1 MSGKRILY
9 HAVHEI
15 LEYDDLRLLNDAGFT
30 VFSMGSYGNPEARGN
45 RFRGHHASFANHEDF
60 VAAVAGGTT
69 FVDGRLRVTRE
80 FVARFDAVIVNQN
93 PLMVLDNLEA
103 FGNVPVIYR
112 TLGQS
117 TFAWEEMLKPVADR
131 LTVVRYSE
139 HEIHPDFLPTRAIIP
154 FGKYVDEYP
163 LWSGGGDV
171 LTFMNTAARQA
182 ARPEQEAYQEL
193 VAGFS
198 AKLYGLDNE
207 GIANAAGLV
216 SPDAQ
221 LDLYRRARCYVYI
234 HSLVAS
240 YTLNFMEAMLVGAPI
255 LAPSQALVSAQAY
268 PDWWPER
275 YAIEPM
281 LAEGAGLIY
290 GSVAEG
296 RDILANLER
305 YDLQALSQT
314 ARARA
319 RGLFNAPSVISQWQ
333 DFIAGVT

>member
-1 MSGKRILY
+1 MLGKRILY

-30 VFSMGSYGNPEARGN
+30 VFSMGSYGNPAARGN
-45 RFRGHHASFANHEDF
+45 RFRGHHANFANHEDF
-60 VAAVAGGTT
+60 AAAIAGGTT
-69 FVDGRLRVTRE
+69 FVDGRLRVTKE

-93 PLMVLDNLEA
+93 PLMVLDNIEA
-103 FGNVPVIYR
+103 FGDVPVIYR

-117 TFAWEEMLKPVADR
+117 IFAWEEMLKPVANR
-131 LTVVRYSE
+131 LNVVRYSE
-139 HEIHPDFLPTRAIIP
+139 HEIHPNFLPTHAIIP

-163 LWSGGGDV
+163 LWTGGGDV
-171 LTFMNTAARQA
+171 LTFMNTAARPA
-182 ARPEQEAYQEL
+182 ARPEQETYQQL

-207 GIANAAGLV
+207 GIVNAAGLV
-216 SPDAQ
+216 SPEAQ
-221 LDLYRRARCYVYI
+221 MGLYQQASCYVYI

-281 LAEGAGLIY
+281 LADGAGLVY
-290 GSVAEG
+290 DSVAEG
-296 RDILANLER
+296 RAILANLER
-305 YDLQALSQT
+305 YNLSGLSQA

-319 RGLFNAPSVISQWQ
+319 RSLFNAPSVITQWQ
-333 DFIAGVT
+333 NFIAGVT

>member
-1 MSGKRILY
+1 MAGKRILY

-15 LEYDDLRLLNDAGFT
+15 LEYDDLRILNDAGFT
-30 VFSMGSYGNPEARGN
+30 VFSMGSYGNPAARGN
-45 RFRGHHASFANHEDF
+45 RFRGHHASFVNPEDF
-60 VAAVAGGTT
+60 AAAVAGGTT

-103 FGNVPVIYR
+103 FGDRPVIYR

-117 TFAWEEMLKPVADR
+117 IFAWEEMLKPVADR
-131 LTVVRYSE
+131 LSVVRYSE
-139 HEIHPDFLPTRAIIP
+139 HEVHPDFLPTRAVIP

-163 LWSGGGDV
+163 LWVGGGDI
-171 LTFMNTAARQA
+171 LTFMNTAARPA
-182 ARPEQEAYQEL
+182 ARPEQGAYQEL
-193 VAGFS
+193 VADVS

-216 SPDAQ
+216 TPEKQ
-221 LDLYRRARCYVYI
+221 MDLYSRARCYVYI

-255 LAPSQALVSAQAY
+255 LAPSRALVSSQPY

-275 YAIEPM
+275 YAIESM
-281 LAEGAGLIY
+281 LADGAGLIY
-290 GSVAEG
+290 GSIAEG
-296 RDILANLER
+296 REILANLER
-305 YDLQALSQT
+305 YDLQGVSRV

-319 RGLFNAPSVISQWQ
+319 RDLFDAQRVIAQWR
-333 DFIAGVT
+333 DFIDSLI